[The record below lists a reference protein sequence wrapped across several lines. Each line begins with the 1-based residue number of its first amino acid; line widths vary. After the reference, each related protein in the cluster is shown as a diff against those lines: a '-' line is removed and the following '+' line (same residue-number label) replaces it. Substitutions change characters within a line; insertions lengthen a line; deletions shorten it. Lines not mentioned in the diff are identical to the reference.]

1 MKDPIHREITPLS
14 DNDCFMVFDRY
25 KSEFTFP
32 VHFHPEYELNYIS
45 NAKGAKRIIGD
56 HIDEIDDLELVL
68 VGPNIFHCWEDFHN
82 TATQIHE
89 ITIQFPADLIGEGL
103 LSKNVFKPIKELF
116 QHAQRGIAFSRQT
129 IKQVEDKLLTISKK
143 NGFDSILELQ
153 SLLFDLATSRN
164 QRLLT
169 NASFQRANDFYN
181 SESIEKMYNY
191 IKENY
196 NKKIKLEEVAKL
208 LNMSV
213 ISFTRLIKQHT
224 GKSFI
229 DFLNEMRLGL
239 ATRQLIETNTSV
251 AQICF
256 NCGFNNVSN
265 FNRIFKRKQGVTPS
279 EFRNNF
285 TGMKSIY

>member
-1 MKDPIHREITPLS
+1 MKDSILREITPLS
-14 DNDCFMVFDRY
+14 DYDCFMVFDRY
-25 KSEFTFP
+25 KSEFSYP

-68 VGPNIFHCWEDFHN
+68 IGPNISHCWEDFHN
-82 TATQIHE
+82 NEKQIHE

-103 LSKNVFKPIKELF
+103 LSKNIFKPIKDLF
-116 QHAQRGIAFSRQT
+116 QHAQRGVAFSRST
-129 IKQVEDKLLTISKK
+129 IKDVEDKLLTISKK

-169 NASFQRANDFYN
+169 NVSFQRANDFNN
-181 SESIEKMYNY
+181 SENIEKMYNY

-196 NKKIKLEEVAKL
+196 HKKIKLEEASKL
-208 LNMSV
+208 LNISV
-213 ISFTRLIKQHT
+213 VSFTRLIKQHT

-229 DFLNEMRLGL
+229 DFLNEMRLGH
-239 ATRQLIETNTSV
+239 ATRQLIETNTSI
-251 AQICF
+251 AQVCF

-285 TGMKSIY
+285 AGQKSIY